1 MKKEDIYMKQIIPF
15 TKDITLKSKIGELTS
30 ISLDYDLQLKGE
42 DTIKGDFYIKGK
54 YKLTKASQIEEDFS
68 YKIPCEI
75 AISEEYDTYDAT
87 IDIDDFYY
95 DIIDDEI
102 LKVNIDLKI
111 DNLVKKELV
120 EVRNEE
126 KEEINEEINEK
137 IIITQ
142 QENEELDKI
151 LFNYEEER
159 DLINPINIIEETK
172 KDLFNELDNNET
184 YSTYCIYSVQEEDTF
199 EKITSRYNI
208 KKEEILLYNDVVD
221 LNPGMKLVIPDIK
234 NE

>member
-1 MKKEDIYMKQIIPF
+1 MKQIIPF